1 MKRVNPKWIKISD
14 EIEKR
19 AKRGLLYILR
29 FTGEGN
35 LGGVSIQGSF
45 LLPPPPGNLIR
56 IFEIF
61 ESFSQLSL
69 FDPAKIE

>member
-19 AKRGLLYILR
+19 GKRGLLYILR
-29 FTGEGN
+29 FTGERN
-35 LGGVSIQGSF
+35 LGVYQSRGASCF
-45 LLPPPPGNLIR
+45 PGNLIR

-69 FDPAKIE
+69 FDPAKIG